1 MAPERN
7 VFRPLSSLGKPSQGS
22 RKASYFRADRYI
34 HAAPLLERA
43 ASYST
48 MANGLVKELQELKP
62 RDAAA
67 LPARDVRYRKAPLRG
82 VLIRYEALRR
92 LTRVLVLGA
101 LDIAGIFGAIWT
113 ALELKAVINH
123 KSDVVL
129 SFHETQDVAPLAI
142 LVTLLLFARSG
153 LYSDRAVRPGFTRI
167 VASLVEVTFIILVY
181 AIVEGGHFS
190 SYYIFY
196 GSLFFA
202 LAYISTFRWMFDRL
216 SGAALR
222 AAGYRRRAVIVG
234 KGEQI
239 DAVAHALGGGSDPP
253 LDPVGFVSLT
263 PRPENGLR
271 NLGSLDNLE
280 DIFPE
285 IDEVLLADPDFP
297 QDQAVDLVDRCHRHG
312 VRVRVAPSTMEIL
325 MDRVEFIPGQTV
337 PLFELKPPVFEG
349 LDFVL
354 KRGFDMAVS
363 ALLVLFLSPVLV
375 AAALAVRLGSK
386 GPVLYRSMR
395 PGIGGVP
402 FACFKFRTMS
412 EDADTHQEK
421 LESVNEKDGALFKM
435 RNDPRVTSVGR
446 FLRRWSIDELP
457 QLFNVLRG
465 EMSLVGPRPLPER
478 DYQQLED
485 WHRKRYLVL
494 PGMTGLWQVSG
505 RSELDFDELVRLDF
519 LYLERWSVFL
529 DLSILLKTIPAVVR
543 AKGAW

>member
-1 MAPERN
+1 
-7 VFRPLSSLGKPSQGS
+7 
-22 RKASYFRADRYI
+22 
-34 HAAPLLERA
+34 
-43 ASYST
+43 

-62 RDAAA
+62 QDAVG
-67 LPARDVRYRKAPLRG
+67 LPARDVRARKAPIRSA
-82 VLIRYEALRR
+82 LIRYEALRR
-92 LTRVLVLGA
+92 LTRVLTLGA
-101 LDIAGIFGAIWT
+101 LDVAGVFVAIWT
-113 ALELKAVINH
+113 ALELKAVINQ
-123 KSDVVL
+123 KSDLTL
-129 SFHETQDVAPLAI
+129 SFNQTQDVAPLAI
-142 LVTLLLFARSG
+142 LVTMLLFARSG

-167 VASLVEVTFIILVY
+167 VASLVQVTFIILVY
-181 AIVEGGHFS
+181 AVVEGGHFS

-202 LAYISTFRWMFDRL
+202 LAYVSTFRWMFDRV

-234 KGEQI
+234 KGDQI

-271 NLGSLDNLE
+271 NLGSLDRLE
-280 DIFPE
+280 DFFDE

-354 KRGFDMAVS
+354 KRGFDLLTS
-363 ALLVLFLSPVLV
+363 ALLVLVLSPVLL
-375 AAALAVRLGSK
+375 AAAIAVRLSGP
-386 GPVLYRSMR
+386 GPVVYRSKR

-402 FACFKFRTMS
+402 FDCFKFRTM
-412 EDADTHQEK
+412 EQDADTAQAN
-421 LESVNEKDGALFKM
+421 LEDVNEKGGAIFKI
-435 RNDPRVTSVGR
+435 RHDPRVTPVGR

-478 DYQQLED
+478 DYERLED

-494 PGMTGLWQVSG
+494 PGVTGLWQVSG